1 MSIARAPLAVKGGNG
16 FGREHVC
23 GVRDTRR
30 LSTAGRVSKPY
41 AKKPA
46 CRQFSMH
53 AAAPP
58 RQL

>member
-1 MSIARAPLAVKGGNG
+1 MSITGPPLAVKGGNV

-23 GVRDTRR
+23 GVRDKRR
-30 LSTAGRVSKPY
+30 LSTAGRASKPY